1 MNAPNAAVGALPG
14 WRGTDPD
21 GGTWV
26 RRAEDAIYPWHEIDA
41 RGELYWRSQEE
52 AEAASLV
59 PLVSQAHVDD
69 LKKAWQ
75 EHIESVRDQRDSLAS
90 DLSSAN
96 DEIARL
102 ADAAPAPLDPGN
114 PEHLPEFDEKNATHL
129 RWLADAIGDAP
140 LPWASDEENHPER
153 EQANDEMTETV
164 EQFADFWRS
173 EADRLDRER
182 AEAEQAEAEQDTSD
196 RKRAAELVE
205 QVYAAAD
212 GTFVSKE
219 SIALA
224 GIRAERARQE
234 AGQ

>member
-1 MNAPNAAVGALPG
+1 MSADLSRVLPG

-41 RGELYWRSQEE
+41 RGEVYWRSQEE
-52 AEAASLV
+52 AEAAGLV

-114 PEHLPEFDEKNATHL
+114 PEHLRQVADVLEAMPGETFQVAWESLNERIFRLEDAAATKA
-129 RWLADAIGDAP
+129 RG
-140 LPWASDEENHPER
+140 
-153 EQANDEMTETV
+153 
-164 EQFADFWRS
+164 
-173 EADRLDRER
+173 
-182 AEAEQAEAEQDTSD
+182 AEQDTSD

-224 GIRAERARQE
+224 GIRAERARQAVE
-234 AGQ
+234 K

>member
-1 MNAPNAAVGALPG
+1 MNAPKLDVQPG

-41 RGELYWRSQEE
+41 RGELHWRSQEE

-114 PEHLPEFDEKNATHL
+114 PEHLPDFDWKNAGHL
-129 RWLADAIGDAP
+129 RWLADAAQAAP
-140 LPWASDEENHPER
+140 LPISIGDDSAEVYEY
-153 EQANDEMTETV
+153 V
-164 EQFADFWRS
+164 EDLAQHWNE
-173 EADRLDRER
+173 EADRIERE
-182 AEAEQAEAEQDTSD
+182 AAKAEQDASD
-196 RKRAAELVE
+196 RKLAE
-205 QVYAAAD
+205 QVAGPWALNKDYEAH
-212 GTFVSKE
+212 VE
-219 SIALA
+219 SVLA
-224 GIRAERARQE
+224 GIRAERERQE